1 MRSSLRFSV
10 IIPTL
15 CLSCVSNANADWHLL
30 RADLT
35 MSEIRSPRIERG
47 MVHYLDQ
54 TGFETSTPLDQ
65 VFFVLPSERGP
76 QWEYT
81 FAGSGTPALIHLTD
95 DQRLQAQIQ
104 DNENPDLLQFI
115 TEFDSEPRTIPLDQ
129 LRLLKMTTDTQSP
142 IDNNGNDTIRL
153 LNNDTLTGFIES
165 IGESVSIDSDGVI
178 RTFQLNQASFVEL
191 ATDATIIPGTYLYL
205 DADHRMRSHSIT
217 ASTSSVGT
225 AQSLIF
231 QSDTN
236 APTRSIQIEFEPQRF
251 AGIEMELESAS
262 MIPLAALKP
271 KTITPTGDRSWT
283 QPPSTLI
290 EQIPNSGLND
300 LDLKAPIQLR
310 YQFESP
316 VSRFACIAELI
327 ADRWSDCELIIS
339 AGSDSTPIV
348 EIETHR
354 LNTMRDQVEISI
366 DLPQNTSELIISV
379 EPGING
385 PIQDRVILRKPRL
398 LIKQPLPQ
406 FE

>member
-129 LRLLKMTTDTQSP
+129 LRSLKMTTVTQSP
-142 IDNNGNDTIRL
+142 IDNDGSDTIRL

-178 RTFQLNQASFVEL
+178 RNFQLNQA
-191 ATDATIIPGTYLYL
+191 
-205 DADHRMRSHSIT
+205 
-217 ASTSSVGT
+217 
-225 AQSLIF
+225 
-231 QSDTN
+231 
-236 APTRSIQIEFEPQRF
+236 
-251 AGIEMELESAS
+251 
-262 MIPLAALKP
+262 
-271 KTITPTGDRSWT
+271 
-283 QPPSTLI
+283 
-290 EQIPNSGLND
+290 
-300 LDLKAPIQLR
+300 
-310 YQFESP
+310 
-316 VSRFACIAELI
+316 
-327 ADRWSDCELIIS
+327 
-339 AGSDSTPIV
+339 
-348 EIETHR
+348 
-354 LNTMRDQVEISI
+354 
-366 DLPQNTSELIISV
+366 
-379 EPGING
+379 
-385 PIQDRVILRKPRL
+385 
-398 LIKQPLPQ
+398 
-406 FE
+406 